1 MRLSVQGHGNA
12 LSLETRLLA
21 ARLISPICGI
31 DQAVDYMLHGTG
43 EPRFVV
49 AGAEL
54 TGVHHLLGEPK
65 AGSYHIGGGGIFTE
79 EAMIR
84 SLGESLERYA
94 QLIFAITHRNLT
106 RFIPYSVARCSSN
119 DNILL
124 PDKLRFFSQ
133 AELSEPTF
141 PFRPFQPDV
150 PISWLAMTSLLDGS
164 RMLVPAQFVLVGYRP
179 RVTDGEPCMLRAVS
193 TGTAAH
199 TRRHLALRNA
209 LLELIQVDAAMGHW
223 YSASVA
229 HSIELDDR
237 VDGIRQIVCRFFA
250 ASGPS
255 VSFYWLP
262 SAGLGGMTVA
272 CLLHSSGRI
281 PAVALGLGADTALAP
296 ALYKSMLEAVGV
308 WQLAKLN
315 LTLQELP
322 ASDSTLGSRIL
333 DLDSNVA
340 FYADPRNA
348 VQVGRK
354 FTRSTSIPASELP
367 PDSELEAPQEISYL
381 LDGFRRSGM
390 DLLGMDIT
398 TSDVAELGFTVVR
411 AWSPDLLGMCLPGVP
426 PSAHVRWK
434 AYGGFAD
441 SRWPHP
447 YP

>member
-1 MRLSVQGHGNA
+1 MLLKVQAHGNV

-31 DQAVDYMLHGTG
+31 DQAVDYMLHGSG

-65 AGSYHIGGGGIFTE
+65 AGSYHIGGGGVFTE

-94 QLIFAITHRNLT
+94 QLVFAVTQQQPM
-106 RFIPYSVARCSSN
+106 RFLPYSVARHDSAG
-119 DNILL
+119 ILS
-124 PDKLRFFSQ
+124 PNSLRFFGPMEFGESD
-133 AELSEPTF
+133 F
-141 PFRPFQPDV
+141 PFQPFQPDA
-150 PISWLAMTSLLDGS
+150 PISWLTMTSLLDGS
-164 RMLVPAQFVLVGYRP
+164 RMLVPAQLVLVGYRP
-179 RVTDGEPCMLRAVS
+179 RADDGEPCMLRAVS

-229 HSIELDDR
+229 HAIELDDR
-237 VDGIRQIVCRFFA
+237 VAAIRQIVRRSFA

-255 VSFYWLP
+255 VNFYWLP

-272 CLLHSSGRI
+272 CLLRSADKV
-281 PAVALGLGADTALAP
+281 PAVALGLGADLALSS
-296 ALYKSMLEAVGV
+296 ALYKAMLEAVGV

-315 LTLQELP
+315 LALQELP
-322 ASDSTLGSRIL
+322 ASDDTLGSRIV

-340 FYADPRNA
+340 FYADPENA
-348 VQVGRK
+348 FRVDQK
-354 FTRSTSIPASELP
+354 FTKNTPICASELP
-367 PDSELEAPQEISYL
+367 SDSDMGLPQEIDYL
-381 LDGFRRSGM
+381 LDGFRRSRM
-390 DLLGMDIT
+390 ELLGMDLT
-398 TSDVAELGFTVVR
+398 TSDVADLGFTVVR
-411 AWSPDLLGMCLPGVP
+411 VWSPDLLGMCLPGVP
-426 PSAHVRWK
+426 PSAHARWE
-434 AYGGFAD
+434 AYGGFID